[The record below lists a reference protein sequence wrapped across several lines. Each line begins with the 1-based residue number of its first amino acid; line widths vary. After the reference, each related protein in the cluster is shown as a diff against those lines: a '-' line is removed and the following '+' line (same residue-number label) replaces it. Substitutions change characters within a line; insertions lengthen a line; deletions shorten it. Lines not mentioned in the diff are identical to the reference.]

1 MNGITTLEDIVSQRL
16 SAPTAVE
23 SESPTCH
30 RSLPKGLMTRTLTR
44 VNLNT
49 SRPVQS
55 GPTLRM
61 LYNSSRVVPD
71 TTWPI
76 EKGTTELGRQPES
89 EQQLMLMGDPHLSR
103 RHATLERRGARVW
116 IADLES
122 RNGTFVNGERIE
134 RTELQ
139 DGDVVRLSD
148 TVLMVRVDPYET
160 ADAEVVAIHGRSP
173 AAAALRHFVH
183 LVGPTDATAVLIGD
197 TGTGKGVTA
206 NAIHAASSRSGGPFV
221 SVNCAAIPETLA
233 ESALFGHVAGAF
245 TGARR
250 DAKGYFRA
258 ADGGTLFLDEVGELP
273 ENVQAKLLHAI
284 EERAVVPVGA
294 TGAVKCDVRFI
305 AATTLNLEEAV
316 ANGTFRPDLYA
327 RLADLVLRLP
337 PLRDRREDILPLL
350 SLFLSDSAPPL
361 HPDLVEVLLMYP
373 WPYNVRELKT
383 VATELEV
390 RGQGRAYLEPDL
402 IRHRLTVCEP
412 TITAE
417 RPAAPRPP
425 RPRKAAPPSREEL
438 IAALRE
444 HRGVVADVGRAMGR
458 SRKQVYR
465 WLERFE
471 IDPTDYRES

>member
-1 MNGITTLEDIVSQRL
+1 MSTITMRIPAAEHAVPGT
-16 SAPTAVE
+16 TVE
-23 SESPTCH
+23 SDLLQFCSNLA
-30 RSLPKGLMTRTLTR
+30 RGSMTRTLTR
-44 VNLNT
+44 ANLT
-49 SRPVQS
+49 SDGPAQS

-61 LYNSSRVVPD
+61 LFNSSKVVPD
-71 TTWPI
+71 TTWDI
-76 EKGTTELGRQPES
+76 TSGSTELGRQPTS

-103 RHATLERRGARVW
+103 RHAVMERRGGRVW
-116 IADLES
+116 ISDLQS
-122 RNGTFVNGERIE
+122 RNGTFVNGNRVE
-134 RTELQ
+134 RTELK
-139 DGDVVRLSD
+139 DGDVIRLSD
-148 TVLMVRVDPYET
+148 TILMVRLDPYDT
-160 ADAEVVAIHGRSP
+160 ADSDIETIHGRSP

-183 LVGPTDATAVLIGD
+183 LVAPTDATAVLIGE
-197 TGTGKGVTA
+197 TGTGKGITA
-206 NAIHAASSRSGGPFV
+206 TAIHAASARSGGPFV

-294 TGAVKCDVRFI
+294 TSPVKCDVRFI
-305 AATTLNLEEAV
+305 AATTVNLEAAV
-316 ANGTFRPDLYA
+316 ATGKFRPDLYA
-327 RLADLVLRLP
+327 RLADLVLELP
-337 PLRDRREDILPLL
+337 PLRTRREDILSLMD
-350 SLFLSDSAPPL
+350 LFLSEHAPPM
-361 HPDLVEVLLMYP
+361 HPDLAEQLVLYP
-373 WPYNVRELKT
+373 WPFNIRGLKT

-402 IRHRLTVCEP
+402 IRHRLTVADP
-412 TITAE
+412 TITLD
-417 RPAAPRPP
+417 RPAPP
-425 RPRKAAPPSREEL
+425 VPNAKRSSPPTRDEI
-438 IAALRE
+438 IASLRE

-471 IDPTDYRES
+471 IDPEDYRGS